1 MHDRVRQDGRLAE
14 LLVRLDE
21 LHDQLSVAVRERTAV
36 AKQLHA
42 DVLLLAEEIDKLAG
56 LRKGPP
62 KG

>member
-1 MHDRVRQDGRLAE
+1 MTVYPTGRPTCDS
-14 LLVRLDE
+14 LLGWMSFG
-21 LHDQLSVAVRERTAV
+21 DQLSVGGERTAV
-36 AKQLHA
+36 ARQLHA